1 MTPAFPT
8 RRASDLRRTPGIRV
22 AEPAFDLAACREWKD
37 GIVNRLTNGVAALLK
52 KARVKTVEGTA
63 RFRDGKTVEVDTPL
77 GLQVIRAEN
86 VIVATGHEPVALPAL
101 PFGGRVISSTEA
113 LALDAP
119 PERLAVVG
127 AGYIGLISEERRVG
141 KECVGTCRSRWWTY
155 HYKKTELQ
163 QYT

>member
-1 MTPAFPT
+1 MYLIYIVYIFFFSS
-8 RRASDLRRTPGIRV
+8 RRRHTICALVT
-22 AEPAFDLAACREWKD
+22 
-37 GIVNRLTNGVAALLK
+37 GVQTCALPIS
-52 KARVKTVEGTA
+52 GS
-63 RFRDGKTVEVDTPL
+63 
-77 GLQVIRAEN
+77 
-86 VIVATGHEPVALPAL
+86 EPVALPAL